1 MTCSLLQVNSGEQG
15 PFPQGLALF
24 LVDAGSLINIWEGR
38 KGRRKK
44 KKEGRERENES
55 EEGKL
60 GQQEGGN
67 PVLLPPT
74 LPNSG
79 LAPVP

>member
-1 MTCSLLQVNSGEQG
+1 M
-15 PFPQGLALF
+15 
-24 LVDAGSLINIWEGR
+24 INIWEGR

-44 KKEGRERENES
+44 KKEGREGENES
-55 EEGKL
+55 KEGKL

-79 LAPVP
+79 LAPVL